1 MLLKLTPVVN
11 FINVLRVNFLYE
23 CRFGSFFKLRFGFG
37 EKFVQKAAH
46 KMLLKLTPAAQCLDL
61 VFSVWKMINVWDNKT
76 DPGNQGHSW
85 SDSSFRDGK
94 KYLKMLDNIKYNLW
108 KSHTL
113 CLSHICLV
121 DRKKAHNGVRELSV
135 FNTILAFE
143 NPLKRLKQ
151 VVCEYQ
157 EIWQIKRFCQ
167 FISPNRHLL
176 ICPHF
181 YPFFDAV
188 FFESRVGSS

>member
-1 MLLKLTPVVN
+1 MFYARIFRTNIVSAA
-11 FINVLRVNFLYE
+11 FSSYVLALGRNLY
-23 CRFGSFFKLRFGFG
+23 K
-37 EKFVQKAAH
+37 KAAH
-46 KMLLKLTPAAQCLDL
+46 KMLLKLTPAPQCLDL

-85 SDSSFRDGK
+85 SNSSF
-94 KYLKMLDNIKYNLW
+94 
-108 KSHTL
+108 S
-113 CLSHICLV
+113 LV

-167 FISPNRHLL
+167 FIPPNRHLL
-176 ICPHF
+176 ICRHF
-181 YPFFDAV
+181 YPFFDAA
-188 FFESRVGSS
+188 FFESRVNSS